1 MGMILATLLFSI
13 LGIPADDL
21 PGYRDTPV
29 IPGQKWR
36 VHDADRPRP
45 RVVDPGKHEHLARP
59 AEAKVLLGEDG
70 QLGAWA
76 QGGKE
81 IRWKWLGEALQVQPG
96 TGDIFSREAFGDMH
110 LHLEFRTPEKV
121 ASSSQGRGNSG
132 VFLMGAFEVQI
143 LDSYQNPSYADGQ
156 CGALYGQC
164 PPRVNA
170 SRGPGEWQSYD
181 IFFTRPRYKGDA
193 VIEPARVTVL
203 HNGVLIHNQQSFMGP
218 TRHLRVS
225 DYQGFRAKEGPIKI
239 QDHGNLMQF
248 RNIWIV
254 DLEPEMG
261 G

>member
-45 RVVDPGKHEHLARP
+45 RVVDPGKHEPLARP

>member
-1 MGMILATLLFSI
+1 MGMIIATLLFSVW
-13 LGIPADDL
+13 GTSFDDQ

-45 RVVDPGKHEHLARP
+45 KVVDPGNHVPLSRP
-59 AEAKVLLGEDG
+59 AGAKVLLGEDG
-70 QLGAWA
+70 DLGAWT
-76 QGGKE
+76 QRGQD
-81 IRWKWLGEALQVQPG
+81 IRWDWLGEAMQVKPG
-96 TGDIFSREAFGDMH
+96 TGDIFSREAFGDMQ

-121 ASSSQGRGNSG
+121 VSSSQGRGNSG
-132 VFLMGAFEVQI
+132 VYMMGVFEVQI

-218 TRHLRVS
+218 TRHLRLT
-225 DYQGFRAKEGPIKI
+225 DYKGYRAKEGPIKI

-248 RNIWIV
+248 RNIWVV
-254 DLEPEMG
+254 DLEKVEK
-261 G
+261 